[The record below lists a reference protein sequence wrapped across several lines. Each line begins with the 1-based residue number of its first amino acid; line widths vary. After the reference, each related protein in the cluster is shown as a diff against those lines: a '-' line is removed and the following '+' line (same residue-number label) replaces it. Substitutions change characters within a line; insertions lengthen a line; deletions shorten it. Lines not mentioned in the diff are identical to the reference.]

1 MHQGSETCAGEIGF
15 VALDEADK
23 MLSLG
28 FKPQLDQIWERMLNR
43 VPADSDGFPDGA
55 TNRPQVFSHPD
66 SPKDV
71 HHDMTFL
78 EVCHMRVLVHL
89 AFMSR
94 MSFAAKSDRLASK
107 MLVLQ
112 EKCCDINI
120 VACTDSARPTQQRQ
134 RNFGINR
141 SVEVFHL

>member
-1 MHQGSETCAGEIGF
+1 MRQGSETCAGKIGY

-43 VPADSDGFPDGA
+43 VPVDNDGFLDGA
-55 TNRPQVFSHPD
+55 SGRPQVSAILIHPRMYD
-66 SPKDV
+66 
-71 HHDMTFL
+71 HDMTFL
-78 EVCHMRVLVHL
+78 EVCHMRVLVFS

-94 MSFAAKSDRLASK
+94 MSSAAKSDRLASE

-120 VACTDSARPTQQRQ
+120 VACTDSARPT
-134 RNFGINR
+134 
-141 SVEVFHL
+141 